1 MVKGTGCTGSCESNY
16 HTITTKTA
24 SDNSK
29 FALESYITVSN
40 WRNVIFVG
48 VHEYHVPNVDSEL
61 YHWLLLEVNF
71 ITNLKCVSGKIYDK
85 S

>member
-1 MVKGTGCTGSCESNY
+1 M
-16 HTITTKTA
+16 ITTTTA
-24 SDNSK
+24 PDNWK

-40 WRNVIFVG
+40 WRRNVIYVR

-61 YHWLLLEVNF
+61 YHWLLLDVNF